1 MLTSNKEIEI
11 GEDYNFTVYD
21 KFRTST
27 LSEGEKIVTSFAFVG
42 SIISVAKDVI
52 DATEDSKFTLV
63 MDAPFAKLDSTHRKN
78 VTQLIPTLTDQIILL
93 SADSQWD
100 DDVQA
105 SLENKIGRIYEIKKI
120 ESGISTIEFVKGVVE

>member
-1 MLTSNKEIEI
+1 
-11 GEDYNFTVYD
+11 
-21 KFRTST
+21 
-27 LSEGEKIVTSFAFVG
+27 
-42 SIISVAKDVI
+42 
-52 DATEDSKFTLV
+52 